1 MMTSGFFRTVSGRF
15 GALMA
20 LVLAFPL
27 IASAQVDR
35 HDVRKGNREFRRED
49 YRAADVD
56 YGKALLRDSTSF
68 AANFNLANTLYRL
81 AGGQE
86 AQGGLEEM
94 NKYYK
99 AAQAGAEGS
108 EYEADYWFN
117 MGDAALAAKD

>member
-1 MMTSGFFRTVSGRF
+1 MMTSGFFRTVSCRF

-56 YGKALLRDSTSF
+56 YRKALLRDSTSF

-108 EYEADYWFN
+108 EYEAD
-117 MGDAALAAKD
+117 